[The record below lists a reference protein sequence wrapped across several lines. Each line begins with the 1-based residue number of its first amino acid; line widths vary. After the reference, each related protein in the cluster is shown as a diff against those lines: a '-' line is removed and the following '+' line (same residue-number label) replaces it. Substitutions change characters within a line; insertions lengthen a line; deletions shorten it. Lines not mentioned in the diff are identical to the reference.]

1 MSKYVVL
8 HDKDGGPV
16 YVNPEMVVAVYK
28 NERRDYVSVYT
39 ILGMQTPFYVK
50 EELEEARDIIWP
62 RESQRENL
70 KFEIFLNS

>member
-28 NERRDYVSVYT
+28 SERRDYVSVYT
-39 ILGMQTPFYVK
+39 ILGTQTPFFVK

-62 RESQRENL
+62 RESQFENL

>member
-28 NERRDYVSVYT
+28 SERRDYVSVYT
-39 ILGMQTPFYVK
+39 ILGIQTPLFVK
-50 EELEEARDIIWP
+50 ENLEEARDIIWP
-62 RESQRENL
+62 RES
-70 KFEIFLNS
+70 EI

>member
-39 ILGMQTPFYVK
+39 ILGMQTPLFVR

-62 RESQRENL
+62 RESQ
-70 KFEIFLNS
+70 I

>member
-8 HDKDGGPV
+8 HDKDGSPV

-39 ILGMQTPFYVK
+39 ILGMQTPLFVR

-62 RESQRENL
+62 RESQ
-70 KFEIFLNS
+70 I

>member
-8 HDKDGGPV
+8 HDKDGSPV

-39 ILGMQTPFYVK
+39 ILGMQTPFFVK
-50 EELEEARDIIWP
+50 GDLEEVRDIIWP
-62 RESQRENL
+62 RKSQ
-70 KFEIFLNS
+70 I

>member
-8 HDKDGGPV
+8 HDKDGSPV

-39 ILGMQTPFYVK
+39 ILGMQTPFFVR

-62 RESQRENL
+62 REFQ
-70 KFEIFLNS
+70 I